1 MGEALPGA
9 QHRHTQHKKG
19 GSEECEEQERARA
32 VNMAHPSAIST
43 PPPPWRVV
51 ETPYT
56 GERHARGL
64 AAGVPLARGAVVD
77 VSPVLLFDAD
87 TYGAHLRHTALEH
100 YVFVDRGGGGGG
112 GVALALGAG
121 SLFNHSSRPNCDWRL
136 DAGAATITFTVSAAG
151 GVAAGEELTIS
162 YGRPWWEEGKQGEAD
177 AAGPTHHHMDDED
190 AFLGAI
196 AL

>member
-19 GSEECEEQERARA
+19 GSEECEEQKRARA

-100 YVFVDRGGGGGG
+100 YVFVDRGGG
-112 GVALALGAG
+112 
-121 SLFNHSSRPNCDWRL
+121 
-136 DAGAATITFTVSAAG
+136 AGAASPWPWGRGRCLIIRAAPTATG
-151 GVAAGEELTIS
+151 AWTRAPPPSRSPCRLRAGWRR
-162 YGRPWWEEGKQGEAD
+162 GRS
-177 AAGPTHHHMDDED
+177 
-190 AFLGAI
+190 
-196 AL
+196 